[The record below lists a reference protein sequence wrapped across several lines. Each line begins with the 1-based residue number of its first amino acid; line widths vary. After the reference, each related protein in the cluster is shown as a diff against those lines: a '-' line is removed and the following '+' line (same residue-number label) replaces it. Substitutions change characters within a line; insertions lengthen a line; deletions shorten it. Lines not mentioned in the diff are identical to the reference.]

1 MLARFSVLT
10 LTCFSTLVLVSSC
23 NDETKNNSLALI
35 GRWEIVQGF
44 RNQRPTATL
53 GGTYFQ
59 FSEDGKM
66 QTNLPIGPEEPMEYS
81 VSRNEIR
88 QKSTPPIKYTIQS
101 LSDSMLILNMELRG
115 MQFEMHFL
123 RASEPAEGTLPPVTE
138 GEEDTL

>member
-59 FSEDGKM
+59 FGEDGKM
-66 QTNLPIGPEEPMEYS
+66 QTNLPIGPEEPMEYT

-88 QKSTPPIKYTIQS
+88 QKSTPPLKYIIRS

-115 MQFEMHFL
+115 MQFEMHFQ
-123 RASEPAEGTLPPVTE
+123 RVTEPAEGTLPPVTE
-138 GEEDTL
+138 EDTL